1 MSLLDPVN
9 AGGPLDL
16 TARQYR
22 QHEQRMPELRI
33 DPVSG
38 RPVILAPDR
47 SRRPFDE
54 PVDGST
60 SAPGPCPF
68 CRGQEARTPQAVDEL
83 PDESGQ
89 WTVRVIPNR
98 FPALQP
104 QPDAIE
110 AVDAAGIRPG
120 YGVHEVVVESPDH
133 HRRMTE
139 LSVLQFERIVR
150 VWRQRVLDLQRMDGV
165 AQVIVFK
172 NSGAAAGASL
182 EHVHSQILA
191 VPFVTS
197 RMEAL
202 LTAGTGCDRDRPG
215 SNVWCEALRDEREAG
230 LRIIEERGGSVLF
243 CPRASRFPGE
253 MCLMPVEPQPDFGG
267 CDEAQLREIAGLLQ
281 SALLR
286 LERGFSAPAFN
297 LVVQTAPPAD
307 PRRTGFQWHIEIIPR
322 LTGIGGFELGSGTWI
337 NILAPEDAAAR
348 LRLADSASL

>member
-1 MSLLDPVN
+1 
-9 AGGPLDL
+9 
-16 TARQYR
+16 
-22 QHEQRMPELRI
+22 MPELRI

-60 SAPGPCPF
+60 TAPGPCPF
-68 CRGQEARTPQAVDEL
+68 CRGQEARTPLAVAEL

-98 FPALQP
+98 FPALKA

-120 YGVHEVVVESPDH
+120 RGVHEVVVESPDH
-133 HRRMTE
+133 RRRLTE
-139 LSVLQFERIVR
+139 LSDDQFERIVR
-150 VWRQRVLDLQRMDGV
+150 VWSLRVQDLQRVDEV

-182 EHVHSQILA
+182 EHVHSQIVA

-197 RMEAL
+197 RMEEM
-202 LTAGTGCDRDRPG
+202 LTAGTGCDRPG
-215 SNVWCEALRDEREAG
+215 SNVWCEALRSERDAG
-230 LRIIEERGGSVLF
+230 LRIVEERGSSALF

-253 MCLMPVEPQPDFGG
+253 MCLMPMEPQSDFGH
-267 CDEAQLREIAGLLQ
+267 CDKTQLRETAGLLR

-286 LERGFSAPAFN
+286 LERAFSAPAFN

-307 PRRTGFQWHIEIIPR
+307 PRRNGFQWHIEIIPR

-337 NILAPEDAAAR
+337 NILAPEDAADR

>member
-1 MSLLDPVN
+1 
-9 AGGPLDL
+9 
-16 TARQYR
+16 
-22 QHEQRMPELRI
+22 MPELRI

-60 SAPGPCPF
+60 ARPGPCPF
-68 CRGQEARTPQAVDEL
+68 CRGQEARTPQAVEEL
-83 PDESGQ
+83 PDETGQ

-98 FPALQP
+98 FPALKP
-104 QPDAIE
+104 QPDVSE
-110 AVDAAGIRPG
+110 AAVSEAADAAGIRPG

-133 HRRMTE
+133 HRRLTE

-150 VWRQRVLDLQRMDGV
+150 VWSQRVRDLQRVDRV
-165 AQVIVFK
+165 AQVLVFK

-182 EHVHSQILA
+182 EHIHSQILA
-191 VPFVTS
+191 VPFVTA
-197 RMEAL
+197 RMEAML
-202 LTAGTGCDRDRPG
+202 AAGIECDRPG
-215 SNVWCEALRDEREAG
+215 TNAWCEALRMEREAR
-230 LRIIEERGGSVLF
+230 LRIVEERGGSVLF

-267 CDEAQLREIAGLLQ
+267 CDETQLREIAGLLR

-286 LERGFSAPAFN
+286 LERAFAAPAFN

-337 NILAPEDAAAR
+337 NILAPEDAADR
-348 LRLADSASL
+348 LRLADSTSL

>member
-1 MSLLDPVN
+1 
-9 AGGPLDL
+9 
-16 TARQYR
+16 
-22 QHEQRMPELRI
+22 MPELRI

-47 SRRPFDE
+47 SRRPFDKPE
-54 PVDGST
+54 EGSAAT
-60 SAPGPCPF
+60 FGPCPF
-68 CRGQEARTPQAVDEL
+68 CRGQESRTPQAVAEL
-83 PDESGQ
+83 PDESGR
-89 WTVRVIPNR
+89 WAVRVIPNR

-150 VWRQRVLDLQRMDGV
+150 VWSQRVRELQRVDGV

-191 VPFVTS
+191 VPFISS
-197 RMEAL
+197 RMEAML
-202 LTAGTGCDRDRPG
+202 AAGIECDRPG
-215 SNVWCEALRDEREAG
+215 SNVWCEALRSEREAG
-230 LRIIEERGGSVLF
+230 LRIVDERGGSALF

-253 MCLMPVEPQPDFGG
+253 MCLMPMEPQSNFGH
-267 CDEAQLREIAGLLQ
+267 CDETQLRETAGLLR

-286 LERGFSAPAFN
+286 LERAFSAPAFN

-337 NILAPEDAAAR
+337 NILASEDAADR